1 MVGRQADRRARRRWS
16 GAGPARRMAV
26 ALAGLMVGWS
36 ALAAG
41 FAATPA
47 GAAASCPDSIR
58 VGLVFPLSG
67 REARPGTYQ
76 LEGVQLA
83 MKVINGQGGVMVR
96 ECGRRLSFSPVV
108 YDDQSDQARS
118 AQLAERAMSA
128 DNVVAVIG
136 GYSTV
141 LGQAQSVMPDR
152 YQVPWITP
160 GAAASAIF
168 NQGYQWTFGLL
179 SPVDN
184 LGYTTMQFLGW
195 LADQG
200 KLRKGLRIA
209 MVVENTDHGVDYV
222 NGISR
227 WIQEHPGY
235 FEVVFN
241 ERFQLGSPDFSGI
254 LQRVR
259 AARADIFLSDAHLE
273 DYITMHRQYAQLG
286 LRHLMVSYGARGPEA
301 PARQALGAAADYIFA
316 GVWWSRDLP
325 YPQVRQFV
333 ERYRQ
338 EYGRLPDSWY
348 AATAYDSVR
357 VLARAIETAGSLD
370 RTAIRDAL
378 RRTRLTD
385 SLLPG
390 QVVEFPPHGQVQ
402 APFVIVQNKPGGKVD
417 IVYPADAATG
427 EVVTSRP

>member
-1 MVGRQADRRARRRWS
+1 MTDSGRKLPGGGARRRWVS
-16 GAGPARRMAV
+16 LLAVCLAVWALSAWGVVPGEVAR
-26 ALAGLMVGWS
+26 
-36 ALAAG
+36 
-41 FAATPA
+41 A
-47 GAAASCPDSIR
+47 GAACPDAIR

-76 LEGVQLA
+76 LEGVQLSVKLVNA
-83 MKVINGQGGVMVR
+83 EGGVMVR
-96 ECGRRLSFSPVV
+96 ACGRRLPLQTVV

-184 LGYTTMQFLGW
+184 LGYTTTQFLNS
-195 LADQG
+195 LVEQG
-200 KLRKGLRIA
+200 KLRRGLRIA

-222 NGISR
+222 NGINR
-227 WIQEHPGY
+227 WLEANPGV

-241 ERFQLGSPDFSGI
+241 ERFQLGSPDFTGI

-273 DYITMHRQYAQLG
+273 DYITMHRQYTQLG

-325 YPQVRQFV
+325 YPQVQRFV
-333 ERYRQ
+333 QQYQQ

-348 AATAYDSVR
+348 AATAFDSVR
-357 VLARAIETAGSLD
+357 VLVRAIEQAGRLD

-378 RRTRLTD
+378 RQVRLTD

-402 APFVIVQNKPGGKVD
+402 APFVIVQNKPGGRVD

-427 EVVTSRP
+427 EVVVGRP